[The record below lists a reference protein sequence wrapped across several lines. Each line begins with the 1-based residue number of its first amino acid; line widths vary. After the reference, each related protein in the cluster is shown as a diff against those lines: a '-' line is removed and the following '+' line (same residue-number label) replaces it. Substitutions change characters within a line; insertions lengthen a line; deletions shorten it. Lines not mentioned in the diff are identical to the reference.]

1 MFQPDPTIQYVQV
14 LREQVVALVES
25 INQAQVSI
33 PGRQPQMVQG
43 FLAGVRNGNGSF
55 SIYVSLF
62 SPRSGENVVYAHGN
76 RQLTLEEYRDVEIE
90 GLHFL
95 ESMGFMLDNLNFR
108 NMAQPLQEA
117 TLKRIPLFSPP
128 RPAEPS
134 RAPAPESRAGVS
146 DAARLA
152 RFLASF

>member
-1 MFQPDPTIQYVQV
+1 
-14 LREQVVALVES
+14 
-25 INQAQVSI
+25 
-33 PGRQPQMVQG
+33 
-43 FLAGVRNGNGSF
+43 
-55 SIYVSLF
+55 
-62 SPRSGENVVYAHGN
+62 
-76 RQLTLEEYRDVEIE
+76 VEIE

-128 RPAEPS
+128 RPAEPA
-134 RAPAPESRAGVS
+134 RAPAPESGAGAG

>member
-1 MFQPDPTIQYVQV
+1 VFQPDPTIQYIPMH
-14 LREQVVALVES
+14 REQVVALVES

-33 PGRQPQMVQG
+33 PGRQPQTVQG
-43 FLAGVRNGNGSF
+43 FLAGVRNGNGTF
-55 SIYVSLF
+55 SIYLSLF
-62 SPRSGENVVYAHGN
+62 IPRSGENVVYAHDQ
-76 RQLTLEEYRDVEIE
+76 RQLTLEEYREVEIE

-128 RPAEPS
+128 RPAEPA
-134 RAPAPESRAGVS
+134 RAPAPESRAGS
-146 DAARLA
+146 GDAARLA